1 MTLPR
6 SAAEVLSEHVI
17 FAVECIAAC
26 LNLYQPWLQHELGV
40 IGYLVELRGLEP
52 LASCM
57 PCKSNDLPARASVA
71 STCDASA
78 PKCP

>member
-17 FAVECIAAC
+17 FAVECIDRVY

-52 LASCM
+52 LAEEWSRVVDGVSRLITRR
-57 PCKSNDLPARASVA
+57 PWSRPRLAAR
-71 STCDASA
+71 
-78 PKCP
+78 